1 MCMERDEYK
10 LRWLAVLKIMIAL
23 KGALY
28 TAGYLAGFIVSLGRT
43 DYRITRRLTEL
54 ERDLNIK

>member
-1 MCMERDEYK
+1 MERDEYK
-10 LRWLAVLKIMIAL
+10 RRWLEVCKQMIVL

-43 DYRITRRLTEL
+43 DYRILRKLAEL
-54 ERDLNIK
+54 ERDFNLK

>member
-1 MCMERDEYK
+1 MERDEYK
-10 LRWLAVLKIMIAL
+10 RRWLEVLKHMIVL

-43 DYRITRRLTEL
+43 DYRIIRKLTEL
-54 ERDLNIK
+54 EREYRTK

>member
-1 MCMERDEYK
+1 MYMERDEYK
-10 LRWLAVLKIMIAL
+10 RRWLEVLKIMITL

-43 DYRITRRLTEL
+43 DYRITRRLSEL
-54 ERDLNIK
+54 ESEYRLK

>member
-1 MCMERDEYK
+1 MCMERDEYRR
-10 LRWLAVLKIMIAL
+10 RWLEVLKHMIAL

-43 DYRITRRLTEL
+43 DYRILRKLSEL
-54 ERDLNIK
+54 ERDLGIK

>member
-1 MCMERDEYK
+1 MYMERDEYQR
-10 LRWLAVLKIMIAL
+10 RWLEVVKHMITL

-43 DYRITRRLTEL
+43 DYRITRRLAEL
-54 ERDLNIK
+54 ETEYRLK